1 MGGDKPL
8 PYKENR
14 RGGVYPRPRFF
25 ESRRSLGDF
34 LAILGTVMEIVD
46 GTVIAMHGPLVRV
59 QVGDDTL
66 VVAARRRLNWEGGT
80 PSAARLVVGD
90 GVAVEMQGE
99 DGVIVAVHARRNS
112 LLRKAPTKNRAQIL
126 AANVDQALLV
136 FAAVEPEP
144 KPGLIDRFLV
154 ACYLAGIEAVITI
167 NKIDQGLEKMEQWL
181 PTYEEL
187 SYRVLRVS
195 ARTGWGLGV
204 VKRLLVDRTTLFCG
218 PSGAGKSSLLNAVYP
233 GFRLKVGSLSES
245 TGKGRHTTSM
255 AELMPLPYGGFVVD
269 TPGLKEFGVWE
280 ATTEELEAAF
290 PEIAGRAGSCRF
302 PNCTHQHEP
311 ECAIREAVESGKITD
326 GRLKS
331 FQRILEEAL
340 EA

>member
-1 MGGDKPL
+1 
-8 PYKENR
+8 
-14 RGGVYPRPRFF
+14 
-25 ESRRSLGDF
+25 
-34 LAILGTVMEIVD
+34 MEIVD

-66 VVAARRRLNWEGGT
+66 VVASRRRLNWEGGT
-80 PSAARLVVGD
+80 PSVARLVVGD
-90 GVAVEMQGE
+90 GVTLEMRGE
-99 DGVIVAVHARRNS
+99 EGVIVAVHARRNS
-112 LLRKAPTKNRAQIL
+112 LLRKAPMKNRAQVL

-144 KPGLIDRFLV
+144 KPGLLDRFLV
-154 ACYLAGIEAVITI
+154 ACHLAGIEAVITI
-167 NKIDQGLEKMEQWL
+167 NKIDQGLEKVERWL
-181 PTYEEL
+181 PAYEEL
-187 SYRVLRVS
+187 GYRVLLVS

-204 VKRLLVDRTTLFCG
+204 FKRLLVDRTTLFCG

-269 TPGLKEFGVWE
+269 TPGLREFGVWE

-290 PEIAGRAGSCRF
+290 PEVASRSGRCRY

-311 ECAIREAVESGKITD
+311 ECAVLAAVEAGEIAE

-331 FQRILEEAL
+331 FQKILAEAL

>member
-1 MGGDKPL
+1 
-8 PYKENR
+8 
-14 RGGVYPRPRFF
+14 
-25 ESRRSLGDF
+25 
-34 LAILGTVMEIVD
+34 MEIVD
-46 GTVIAMHGPLVRV
+46 GTVIAVHGPLVRV

-66 VVAARRRLNWEGGT
+66 VVASRRRLNWEGGT

-90 GVAVEMQGE
+90 GVALEMRGE

-112 LLRKAPTKNRAQIL
+112 LLRKAPMKNRAQIL

-144 KPGLIDRFLV
+144 KPGLLDRFLV
-154 ACYLAGIEAVITI
+154 ACHLAGIEAVITI
-167 NKIDQGLEKMEQWL
+167 NKIDQGLDKVEQWL
-181 PTYEEL
+181 PAYEEMG
-187 SYRVLRVS
+187 YRILRVS

-204 VKRLLVDRTTLFCG
+204 FKRLLVDRTTLFCG

-269 TPGLKEFGVWE
+269 TPGLKEFGVWDV
-280 ATTEELEAAF
+280 TTEELEAAF
-290 PEIAGRAGSCRF
+290 PEIADRAGSCRF

-311 ECAIREAVESGKITD
+311 ECAVLAAVEAGEITE

-331 FQRILEEAL
+331 FQKILAEAL
-340 EA
+340 ES

>member
-1 MGGDKPL
+1 
-8 PYKENR
+8 
-14 RGGVYPRPRFF
+14 
-25 ESRRSLGDF
+25 
-34 LAILGTVMEIVD
+34 MEIVD

-66 VVAARRRLNWEGGT
+66 VVASRRRLNWEGGT

-90 GVAVEMQGE
+90 GVTLEMRGE

-112 LLRKAPTKNRAQIL
+112 LLRKAPMKNRAQVL

-144 KPGLIDRFLV
+144 KPGLLDRFLV
-154 ACYLAGIEAVITI
+154 ACHLAGIEAVITI
-167 NKIDQGLEKMEQWL
+167 NKIDQGLEKVERRL
-181 PTYEEL
+181 PAYEEL
-187 SYRVLRVS
+187 GYRVLLVS

-204 VKRLLVDRTTLFCG
+204 FKRLLVDRTTLFCG

-269 TPGLKEFGVWE
+269 TPGLREFGVWE

-290 PEIAGRAGSCRF
+290 PEVASRSGGCRY

-311 ECAIREAVESGKITD
+311 ECAILAAVEEGEIAE

-331 FQRILEEAL
+331 FQKILAEAL
-340 EA
+340 EG

>member
-1 MGGDKPL
+1 MFD
-8 PYKENR
+8 
-14 RGGVYPRPRFF
+14 
-25 ESRRSLGDF
+25 
-34 LAILGTVMEIVD
+34 ILGTVMEIVD

-90 GVAVEMQGE
+90 AVAVEMQGE
-99 DGVIVAVHARRNS
+99 DGVIVAVNARRNS

-181 PTYEEL
+181 PIYEEL
-187 SYRVLRVS
+187 GYRVLRVS

-290 PEIAGRAGSCRF
+290 PEIAGRAESCRF
-302 PNCTHQHEP
+302 TNCTHQHEP
-311 ECAIREAVESGKITD
+311 DCAIREAVESGKIAG

-331 FQRILEEAL
+331 FQKILAEAL

>member
-1 MGGDKPL
+1 
-8 PYKENR
+8 
-14 RGGVYPRPRFF
+14 
-25 ESRRSLGDF
+25 
-34 LAILGTVMEIVD
+34 MEIVD
-46 GTVIAMHGPLVRV
+46 GTVIAVHGPLVRV

-66 VVAARRRLNWEGGT
+66 VVASRRRLNWEGGT

-90 GVAVEMQGE
+90 GVALEMRGE

-112 LLRKAPTKNRAQIL
+112 LLRKAPMKNRAQIL

-144 KPGLIDRFLV
+144 KPGLLDRFLV
-154 ACYLAGIEAVITI
+154 ACHLAGIEAVITI
-167 NKIDQGLEKMEQWL
+167 NKIDQGLDKVEQWL
-181 PTYEEL
+181 PAYEEMG
-187 SYRVLRVS
+187 YRILRVS

-204 VKRLLVDRTTLFCG
+204 FKRLLVDRTTLFCG

-269 TPGLKEFGVWE
+269 TPGLKEFGVWDV
-280 ATTEELEAAF
+280 TTEELEAAF
-290 PEIAGRAGSCRF
+290 PEIADRAGSCRF

-311 ECAIREAVESGKITD
+311 ECAVLAAVEAGEITE

-331 FQRILEEAL
+331 FQKILAEAL
-340 EA
+340 ESKN

>member
-1 MGGDKPL
+1 
-8 PYKENR
+8 
-14 RGGVYPRPRFF
+14 
-25 ESRRSLGDF
+25 
-34 LAILGTVMEIVD
+34 MEIVD

-66 VVAARRRLNWEGGT
+66 VVASRRRLNWEGGT

-90 GVAVEMQGE
+90 GVTLEMRGE

-112 LLRKAPTKNRAQIL
+112 LLRKAPMKNRAQVL

-144 KPGLIDRFLV
+144 KPGLLDRFLV
-154 ACYLAGIEAVITI
+154 ACHLAGIEAVITI
-167 NKIDQGLEKMEQWL
+167 NKIDQGLEKVERWL
-181 PTYEEL
+181 PAYEEL
-187 SYRVLRVS
+187 GYRVLLVS

-204 VKRLLVDRTTLFCG
+204 FKRLLVDRTTLFCG

-269 TPGLKEFGVWE
+269 TPGLREFGVWE
-280 ATTEELEAAF
+280 ATTEELEASF
-290 PEIAGRAGSCRF
+290 PEVASRSGRCRY

-311 ECAIREAVESGKITD
+311 ECAVLAAVEAGEIAE

-331 FQRILEEAL
+331 FQKILAEAL

>member
-1 MGGDKPL
+1 
-8 PYKENR
+8 
-14 RGGVYPRPRFF
+14 
-25 ESRRSLGDF
+25 
-34 LAILGTVMEIVD
+34 MEIVD

-136 FAAVEPEP
+136 FAALEPEP
-144 KPGLIDRFLV
+144 KPGLLDRFLV
-154 ACYLAGIEAVITI
+154 ACHLAGIEAVITI
-167 NKIDQGLEKMEQWL
+167 NKIDQGLEKVNRWL
-181 PTYEEL
+181 PVYEEL
-187 SYRVLRVS
+187 GYRVLRVS

-280 ATTEELEAAF
+280 ISTEELEAAF
-290 PEIAGRAGSCRF
+290 PEITGRAEECRF

-311 ECAIREAVESGKITD
+311 ECAIREAVESGEITG

-331 FQRILEEAL
+331 FQKILEEAL
-340 EA
+340 ES

>member
-1 MGGDKPL
+1 
-8 PYKENR
+8 
-14 RGGVYPRPRFF
+14 
-25 ESRRSLGDF
+25 
-34 LAILGTVMEIVD
+34 MEIVD
-46 GTVIAMHGPLVRV
+46 GTVIAVHGPLVRV

-66 VVAARRRLNWEGGT
+66 VVASRRRLNWEGGT

-90 GVAVEMQGE
+90 GVTLEMRGE
-99 DGVIVAVHARRNS
+99 DGVIVAVHVRRNS
-112 LLRKAPTKNRAQIL
+112 LLRKAPMKNRAQIL

-144 KPGLIDRFLV
+144 KPGLLDRFLV
-154 ACYLAGIEAVITI
+154 ACHLAGIEAVITI
-167 NKIDQGLEKMEQWL
+167 NKIDQGLDKVEQWL
-181 PTYEEL
+181 PAYEEMG
-187 SYRVLRVS
+187 YRILRVS

-204 VKRLLVDRTTLFCG
+204 FKRLLVDRTTLFCG

-269 TPGLKEFGVWE
+269 TPGLKEFGVWDV
-280 ATTEELEAAF
+280 TTEELEAAF
-290 PEIAGRAGSCRF
+290 PEIADRAGSCRF

-311 ECAIREAVESGKITD
+311 ECAVLAAVEAGEITE

-331 FQRILEEAL
+331 FQKILAEAL
-340 EA
+340 ES